1 MKKVKIIIICLIA
14 LVVIGGLAFVII
26 KNINT
31 EDKQTLDVSITDEQ
45 GKEAELNLNS
55 DKILV
60 IYFSETGNTQKL
72 AKLISDK
79 VGGDFVRIET
89 EKVYPE
95 DYEKLV
101 DDAKKEKD
109 NNDRPKL
116 KELNINLE
124 NYDII
129 FVGYPIWWYQM
140 PMAMYTFFDNY
151 DFANKTIIPFN
162 THEGSGSSGTYEDI
176 QKLEPKA
183 KVLEGLPI
191 RGGDMTSDQSNKVDN
206 WLKNLDI

>member
-1 MKKVKIIIICLIA
+1 MNKVKIIIICLIA
-14 LVVIGGLAFVII
+14 LVVAQGLGAVII

-31 EDKQTLDVSITDEQ
+31 EENQTLDSTITDEQ
-45 GKEAELNLNS
+45 GKEAKLNLNS

-79 VGGDFVRIET
+79 VGGDFIRIET
-89 EKVYPE
+89 EKVYPT
-95 DYEKLV
+95 DYNELV
-101 DDAKKEKD
+101 DDAKKEKEND
-109 NNDRPKL
+109 DRPKL
-116 KELNINLE
+116 KTLNINLDD
-124 NYDII
+124 YDTI
-129 FVGYPIWWYQM
+129 FIGYPIWWYQM
-140 PMAMYTFFDNY
+140 PMAMYTLFDNY
-151 DFANKTIIPFN
+151 DFADKTIIPFN

-191 RGGDMTSDQSNKVDN
+191 RGGDMVSDQSSKVDS
-206 WLKNLDI
+206 WLNKLGI